1 MSLRSGVDLMHLYLF
16 KKNLNQLRP
25 KKMVTKHANKL
36 FTVRVSVMT

>member
-1 MSLRSGVDLMHLYLF
+1 MSLRSGVDLIHLYLF

-36 FTVRVSVMT
+36 DLPFE